1 MKLSKEILESEI
13 FQKELQKIIDDS
25 YQEKFIQVY
34 SSDDEISVYEIDEYY
49 LKQNFVE
56 LLEKYL

>member
-13 FQKELQKIIDDS
+13 FQKELQKIIDNS

-34 SSDDEISVYEIDEYY
+34 SSDDEISVYEINEYS